1 MIVDVDCEQRV
12 CSGARICYLIFLA
25 GDKIGGLDPSSPGR
39 RNPHSRC
46 RPSSRCCTL
55 PQCRVPYVRGRCIVP
70 STPFAVRPL
79 QPRFALCF
87 VVRCGVAILLLAVV
101 AVLIVLIL
109 VAALLLTLAL
119 LQVQGHT

>member
-1 MIVDVDCEQRV
+1 MSVVSVEICAFAVVRRR
-12 CSGARICYLIFLA
+12 GAA
-25 GDKIGGLDPSSPGR
+25 
-39 RNPHSRC
+39 
-46 RPSSRCCTL
+46 L
-55 PQCRVPYVRGRCIVP
+55 PQCRVPYIRGRCVVS

-101 AVLIVLIL
+101 AVLVVLIL

-119 LQVQGHT
+119 